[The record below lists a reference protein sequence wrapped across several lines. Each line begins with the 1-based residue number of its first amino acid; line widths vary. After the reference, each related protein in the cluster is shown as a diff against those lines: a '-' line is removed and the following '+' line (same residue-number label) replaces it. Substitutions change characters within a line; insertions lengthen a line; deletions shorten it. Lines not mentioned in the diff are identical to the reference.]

1 MDPNL
6 VKLFRLVIACGSI
19 GALLAFVPVLFR
31 KTDGVNKYGTMAGVG
46 FLVGASVGALYGIF
60 AVLLNKI

>member
-6 VKLFRLVIACGSI
+6 VKLFLVVIICGSL
-19 GALLAFVPVLFR
+19 GSLLAFIPVLLR